1 MMNLKKKI
9 GNNNSTLLLLINLTI
24 QNLKI
29 VFKFIHANL
38 S

>member
-1 MMNLKKKI
+1 MNLKNKF
-9 GNNNSTLLLLINLTI
+9 GNNNSTLLLLINLNI